1 MVATKKTPAKKATAK
16 KAPVKKAEQVEVPM
30 TLVIPTGQYANIQPS
45 VTGRGATFEE
55 AQRDALLQAESFY
68 KSVGSPASLTL
79 NLPKDSQSAPA
90 NDITVSSDDDTIQYK
105 PQVCAVTGTVVEF
118 DEATHKYKGDWLSG
132 SAFSGRYKKEFDRDN
147 IGAAFAA
154 KHEVPVEEV
163 FAMWDTNAEASTSL
177 GTAVHAALELYG
189 KYLALSVKT
198 KGDTTSALH
207 KNPIL
212 RDIVT
217 SFYAGREDEQAF
229 YEPFVA
235 NEEFGLCGFIDRLLV
250 VDRATKTV
258 RVQDYKTNPNIFKK
272 ADILPPFKGVVDNTS
287 LGAYWLQL
295 SFYAFIL
302 EEAGYVVQGLDI
314 FNHNGEEW
322 SEYSHDVI
330 DVGPE
335 VRKIRGNRG
344 TAL

>member
-1 MVATKKTPAKKATAK
+1 MTAKAPAKKKPAAK
-16 KAPVKKAEQVEVPM
+16 KAPLVEVPM

-45 VTGRGATFEE
+45 VVGKGTTFEE

-68 KSVGSPASLTL
+68 KSVSSPASLTL
-79 NLPKDSQSAPA
+79 NLQSTTETIAPA
-90 NDITVSSDDDTIQYK
+90 ATDITVASEDESIVYK
-105 PQVCAVTGTVVEF
+105 PQTCAVTGAVVEF
-118 DEATHKYKGDWLSG
+118 NEATHKYKGDWLSG
-132 SAFSGRYKKEFDRDN
+132 SAFSGRYKKEFDREN
-147 IGAAFAA
+147 IGAAFAK

-177 GTAVHAALELYG
+177 GTAIHAALELYG
-189 KYLALSVKT
+189 KYLALSTKT
-198 KGDTTSALH
+198 KGDASSALH

-212 RDIVT
+212 ADIVT
-217 SFYAGREDEQAF
+217 SFYAGREHEQAF

-235 NEEFGLCGFIDRLLV
+235 NQQYGLCGFIDRLLV

-258 RVQDYKTNPNIFKK
+258 RVQDYKTNPDIFKSTSVL
-272 ADILPPFKGVVDNTS
+272 APYKGVVDNTS

-302 EEAGYVVQGLDI
+302 EEAGYNVEGLDV
-314 FNHNGEEW
+314 FNFDGREW
-322 SEYSHDVI
+322 TTYSHDVI

-335 VRKIRGNRG
+335 VRRIRG
-344 TAL
+344 